1 MEEKRG
7 FNKWANSK
15 LKGLN
20 WMDIAFTK
28 IAVFAFAL
36 LIAKVWMPILN
47 LDWYW
52 YLAIFLIFAI
62 KSVFKTLRK

>member
-1 MEEKRG
+1 MG

-20 WMDIAFTK
+20 WIDTAFTK

-36 LIAKVWMPILN
+36 LIAKIWMPILD
-47 LDWYW
+47 LEGYW
-52 YLAIFLIFAI
+52 YFAIFLIFAI
-62 KSVFKTLRK
+62 KIVFKTFRK